1 MTRFSLL
8 ALPLLLCLVP
18 LAITLTAWQF
28 ERRLT
33 PPLPSFRILCFRCGI
48 VLSIFS
54 LLVTMSCWVDPFPL
68 VHTPDGGYSIA
79 WLDLAWKVAFSTAS
93 LSIILALFGRSWP
106 RILLIVSGALLLL
119 LAFGALLQNGV

>member
-18 LAITLTAWQF
+18 PAITLAAWQF

-33 PPLPSFRILCFRCGI
+33 PPLPSFRIVCFRCGI
-48 VLSIFS
+48 VTSMLSP
-54 LLVTMSCWVDPFPL
+54 LVTMSCWVDPFPL
-68 VHTPDGGYSIA
+68 VRTPDGGDSIA
-79 WLDLAWKVAFSTAS
+79 WFDLAWKVAFSIAL

-106 RILLIVSGALLLL
+106 RKLLIVSGVLILL
-119 LAFGALLQNGV
+119 LAFGSLLQNGM